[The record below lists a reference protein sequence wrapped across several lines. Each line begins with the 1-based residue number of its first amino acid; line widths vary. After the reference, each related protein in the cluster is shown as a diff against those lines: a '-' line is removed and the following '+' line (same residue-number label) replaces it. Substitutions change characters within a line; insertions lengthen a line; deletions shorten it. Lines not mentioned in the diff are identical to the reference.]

1 MGVISKILS
10 LIMLVGFQGNSA
22 LANVEINQCNPVVVR
37 DLAEKYAGT
46 LLCSSLEKD
55 HIKPCLNIVLAVGIT
70 TYIFGAEA
78 GYRATSLAG
87 NTAAYADMAKSHK
100 YFSPQ
105 VRSLINTLKG
115 RAGDSKTIATI
126 IQEMNRHPMIFG
138 KSVINFSQSLRF
150 AKLSRF
156 LKGAGLLTIA
166 GYFLDTVMTPP
177 EDCELLN
184 WENLKEEDKKWIT
197 FGMNCSKHINTN
209 FFTLNFEEQMN
220 VTRRSP
226 DICQA
231 IPSFS
236 KDLEELISGL
246 IK

>member
-1 MGVISKILS
+1 
-10 LIMLVGFQGNSA
+10 
-22 LANVEINQCNPVVVR
+22 
-37 DLAEKYAGT
+37 
-46 LLCSSLEKD
+46 
-55 HIKPCLNIVLAVGIT
+55 
-70 TYIFGAEA
+70 
-78 GYRATSLAG
+78 
-87 NTAAYADMAKSHK
+87 
-100 YFSPQ
+100 
-105 VRSLINTLKG
+105 
-115 RAGDSKTIATI
+115 
-126 IQEMNRHPMIFG
+126 
-138 KSVINFSQSLRF
+138 
-150 AKLSRF
+150 
-156 LKGAGLLTIA
+156 
-166 GYFLDTVMTPP
+166 MTPP

>member
-1 MGVISKILS
+1 
-10 LIMLVGFQGNSA
+10 MLAGFTGTSA
-22 LANVEINQCNPVVVR
+22 LGNVELNECNPIVVHN
-37 DLAEKYAGT
+37 LAEKFAGT
-46 LLCSSLEKD
+46 LLCGSLEKNQ
-55 HIKPCLNIVLAVGIT
+55 IKPCLNIVLTVGIT
-70 TYIFGAEA
+70 TYLFGAEA

-87 NTAAYADMAKSHK
+87 NTAAYADMAKSH
-100 YFSPQ
+100 FSPQ
-105 VRSLINTLKG
+105 VRSLIDTLKA

-126 IQEMNRHPMIFG
+126 IQEMNKHPMIFG
-138 KSVINFSQSLRF
+138 KSVINFSQSLRL

-156 LKGAGLLTIA
+156 LKGAGLLTVA
-166 GYFLDTVMTPP
+166 GYLLDTVMTPP
-177 EDCELLN
+177 EDCEVLN

-209 FFTLNFEEQMN
+209 FFTLNFEEQMS
-220 VTRRSP
+220 VTQRSP